1 MAKVPALG
9 TPLHMEVIEN
19 KSYFDTLNDEVGRLI
34 AEINPSDNQS
44 DYRKSK
50 KRLEAYVLRH
60 RGQMF
65 RFRKERMA
73 LVGSNDSVLIK
84 VGPAKRGHLAAY
96 RGHWIRVIWYG
107 TYGFSMD
114 CLVHKVKMPNDLEDK
129 LIPRGPYTKEEF
141 TEEMAK
147 NYPFRSV
154 VVEGE
159 TLLRAQSGRW
169 VSPIPTEKALDNLE
183 KDEIPDGNYHYRKV
197 LRTSGSGYDMV
208 GYHKY
213 AGLWIK
219 TIVTREELNSG
230 KLDWLP
236 VGVRVSVERAGDL
249 PRGSLIRTQDG
260 WKFEAN
266 I

>member
-1 MAKVPALG
+1 MTFMNP
-9 TPLHMEVIEN
+9 IEN
-19 KSYFDTLNDEVGRLI
+19 KSYFDKLDDAVSRLI
-34 AEINPSDNQS
+34 ADINPSDKQS
-44 DYRKSK
+44 EYRKTK

-60 RGQMF
+60 GGEMF
-65 RFRKERMA
+65 RFRKESMS

-96 RGHWIRVIWYG
+96 RGQWVRAIWYG

-114 CLVHKVKMPNDLEDK
+114 CLVHKVKMNKDLEVK

-147 NYPFRSV
+147 FYPFRSV
-154 VVEGE
+154 VVDGE
-159 TLLRAQSGRW
+159 ILLRARSGSW
-169 VSPIPTEKALDNLE
+169 VSPIPTERALDNLE

-197 LRTSGSGYDMV
+197 PRSSGSDYDMV

-219 TIVTREELNSG
+219 SAVSREELDSG
-230 KLDWLP
+230 KLDWIP
-236 VGVRVSVERAGDL
+236 EGARVSVARFGEH
-249 PRGSLIRTQDG
+249 PPGSRIRSKDG
-260 WKFEAN
+260 WKEES
-266 I
+266 